1 MTEIKKKIINLA
13 RQLAKALQTIKESEE
28 YTRLTQ
34 KDLIAKIAELEKKRT
49 GIENR
54 IAKIRLELVEANPK
68 EAALVETTESLV
80 ARLEREI
87 KEECHAIP
95 LEHLTAKGV
104 TFVDDE
110 DDPSVTITVS
120 KVQTE
125 EVYDTDGLLEGYPEL
140 QMMEVEGDFVV
151 TRTID
156 AAVLERLVEQGDVA
170 EGVLDYRSL
179 VKKRNPSVRIRPS

>member
-125 EVYDTDGLLEGYPEL
+125 EVYDTDGLL
-140 QMMEVEGDFVV
+140 
-151 TRTID
+151 
-156 AAVLERLVEQGDVA
+156 
-170 EGVLDYRSL
+170 
-179 VKKRNPSVRIRPS
+179 